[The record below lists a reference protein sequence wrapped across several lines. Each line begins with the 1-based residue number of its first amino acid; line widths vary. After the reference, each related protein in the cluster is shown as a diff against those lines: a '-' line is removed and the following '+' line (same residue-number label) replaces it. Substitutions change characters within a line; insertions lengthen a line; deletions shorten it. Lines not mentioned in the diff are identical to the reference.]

1 VSAEL
6 RCGALRR
13 VTQSSKLRV
22 KHGAT
27 TSDVMLLP
35 VLLQDDDDLS
45 VMDGAAGDLSL
56 LLQLLLRS

>member
-1 VSAEL
+1 
-6 RCGALRR
+6 
-13 VTQSSKLRV
+13 
-22 KHGAT
+22 
-27 TSDVMLLP
+27 MLLP